1 MFVCSGNPYICW
13 YLSVRWLGVLP
24 NPRLAGGCGG
34 SSSPSDLEPGS
45 DLSVSGGGGGGA
57 RFTLL
62 SVVGGGG
69 KRALVLVMRHHHV
82 QLWLTAP
89 SGAGV
94 TRLQW
99 FRARLYPSDENRYMR
114 NISFINI
121 RRVKRAHF
129 VIGQVRIKH

>member
-62 SVVGGGG
+62 SV
-69 KRALVLVMRHHHV
+69 
-82 QLWLTAP
+82 LTSVSVSHAP
-89 SGAGV
+89 
-94 TRLQW
+94 
-99 FRARLYPSDENRYMR
+99 PSRTIMVNG
-114 NISFINI
+114 S
-121 RRVKRAHF
+121 
-129 VIGQVRIKH
+129 